1 MSVQDSCLTKRQY
14 TDTVLLIGADHVGA
28 AVSGDAVLLALI
40 PVIWMLG
47 VILLVAHKL
56 RSR

>member
-1 MSVQDSCLTKRQY
+1 MSVTDSCLTKRQY
-14 TDTVLLIGADHVGA
+14 TDTMLVIGADHVGA
-28 AVSGDAVLLALI
+28 AVGGDAVLLALI